1 MVFSV
6 RTRGRATEHYVTFS
20 VKLSQL
26 SGHLHSS
33 SNSNLLCYLLYPP
46 TFAPPT
52 CISSF
57 FFPKPRAL
65 ESPIVLWSKL
75 ISFFIVFFKKRFIA
89 HSLFEK
95 NVSSFLNSISL
106 PVTGCPAN
114 FSTSGVLDSA
124 GKANVS
130 FLAEKKERKSIYF
143 LIVQCPTLPYGKHN
157 QSQNVLHSYLIIL
170 CVWA

>member
-57 FFPKPRAL
+57 IPKPRAL
-65 ESPIVLWSKL
+65 ESLIVLWSKL
-75 ISFFIVFFKKRFIA
+75 IFFIVFFLKKVYS
-89 HSLFEK
+89 SLTIWK

-130 FLAEKKERKSIYF
+130 FLAEKRKSIYF
-143 LIVQCPTLPYGKHN
+143 FIVQCPTLPYGKHN